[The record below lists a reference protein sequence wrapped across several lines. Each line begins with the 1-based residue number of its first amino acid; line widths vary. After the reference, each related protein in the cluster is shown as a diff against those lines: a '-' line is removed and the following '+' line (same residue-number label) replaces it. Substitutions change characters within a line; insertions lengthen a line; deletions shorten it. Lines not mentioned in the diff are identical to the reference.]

1 MSDILARHRP
11 ISALRRWAP
20 PLVVAAAFVH
30 GLAVS
35 WLKWG
40 GLLVDT
46 GRELQLP
53 QRMLAGETLYSDLRY
68 YYGPLSPY
76 VNMLLYGTF
85 GVRLEV
91 LAWAGIA
98 SAALMCLGLYRL
110 SRSFLNPWPSAVI
123 AAAFLYLC
131 AFAHLY
137 PYPIFNFV
145 LPYSYASTYGIVAAT
160 WSIHWL
166 VRHVREKARATLL
179 LSAACLT
186 LTALTKMEI
195 LLAAFAAHAMFL
207 AMSRSERRFTR
218 NLHLIA
224 YGVTAALVLGVYG
237 VLAARTGPAIWHDNL
252 GSALNPTI
260 RHFSMQLM
268 GLENVGP
275 SVVLVAL
282 SAILLGVIIVSTRL
296 LGRIAAEKGQSPL
309 IYALVLGAGIIPF
322 FCSWL
327 LFPITFLALPF
338 IGLGVIV
345 VLAAHWLRQPERR
358 TEWSA
363 HLILWTF
370 ATVCFYRILLRCY
383 PPGYGFFLLPPGL
396 VALGILL
403 FDYAPRLIGS
413 SGWPRRVVEV
423 AGVGLF
429 AGSALAALQVS
440 SNWYAL
446 HTEEIAT
453 QRGRLYTIA
462 DGIQAPAVR
471 ALSILPSETRVLAL
485 PEGAGLVFMSGLR
498 PTPDGMFSY
507 LPIEIYGNYDDAR
520 ILAKWKT
527 NPPDIVVMVKRQ
539 MPEYG
544 YRGFG
549 IDYAIDLY
557 AWVLENYEPITGKN
571 AAFVLMHHRTTSSA
585 DGAHRLAPDRIMEKD
600 R

>member
-1 MSDILARHRP
+1 MSDFLARLRP
-11 ISALRRWAP
+11 ISALLRWAP

-40 GLLVDT
+40 GLLIDT

-53 QRMLAGETLYSDLRY
+53 QRMLAGEALYSDLRY

-76 VNMLLYGTF
+76 VNMLLYRNF

-110 SRSFLNPWPSAVI
+110 SRSFLNPWPSAIV
-123 AAAFLYLC
+123 AAAFVYLC
-131 AFAHLY
+131 AFAHLN

-145 LPYSYASTYGIVAAT
+145 LPYSYASTYGIVAAI
-160 WSIHWL
+160 WSVHWL
-166 VRHVREKARATLL
+166 VRHVRDKTRATFL

-207 AMSRSERRFTR
+207 AMSASERRFTR

-237 VLAARTGPAIWHDNL
+237 VLAARTGPALWHDNL
-252 GSALNPTI
+252 GSMLNPVI
-260 RHFSMQLM
+260 RHFSMFIM
-268 GLENVGP
+268 GLENIGI
-275 SVVLVAL
+275 SVAAVAL
-282 SAILLGVIIVSTRL
+282 SAILLGVIIVVTRH
-296 LGRIAAEKGQSPL
+296 LGCIAAEKGPSPL
-309 IYALVLGAGIIPF
+309 DYALVLGAGIIPF
-322 FCSWL
+322 FASWL
-327 LFPITFLALPF
+327 LFPISFLPLPF

-345 VLAAHWLRQPERR
+345 VLAAHWWRQPERR

-363 HLILWTF
+363 HLILWIF
-370 ATVCFYRILLRCY
+370 VTVCLSRILLRCS
-383 PPGYGFFLLPPGL
+383 PRGYGFYLLPPGL

-403 FDYAPRLIGS
+403 FDYAPRLVGS
-413 SGWPRRVVEV
+413 SGWPRRVVEA

-429 AGSALAALQVS
+429 AGAALAALLVS
-440 SNWYAL
+440 NNSYAL

-462 DGIQAPAVR
+462 DGIQAPVVR
-471 ALSILPSETRVLAL
+471 ALSVLPSETQVLAI

-507 LPIEIYGNYDDAR
+507 LPVEIYGNYDDAR
-520 ILAKWKT
+520 ILARWKT
-527 NPPDIVVMVKRQ
+527 NPPDIVVIVKRP

-557 AWVLENYEPITGKN
+557 AWVLKNYEPITEKN
-571 AAFVLMHHRTTSSA
+571 AVFVLMRHR
-585 DGAHRLAPDRIMEKD
+585 
-600 R
+600 

>member
-1 MSDILARHRP
+1 MSDFLARHRP
-11 ISALRRWAP
+11 ISALLGWAP
-20 PLVVAAAFVH
+20 PLIVAAAFVH
-30 GLAVS
+30 GLELS

-53 QRMLAGETLYSDLRY
+53 QRMLAGEALYSDLRY

-76 VNMLLYGTF
+76 VNMLLYRAF

-131 AFAHLY
+131 AFAHLLQL
-137 PYPIFNFV
+137 PIFNFV
-145 LPYSYASTYGIVAAT
+145 LPYSYASTYGIVAAI

-166 VRHVREKARATLL
+166 VRHVRAKSRAAFL
-179 LSAACLT
+179 LSTACFT

-195 LLAAFAAHAMFL
+195 LLGAFAAHAMFL
-207 AMSRSERRFTR
+207 ALANSERRYTR
-218 NLHLIA
+218 NLYLIG
-224 YGVTAALVLGVYG
+224 YGVTTALVLGAYG
-237 VLAARTGPAIWHDNL
+237 VLAARTGPALWHDNL
-252 GSALNPTI
+252 GAMLNPATT
-260 RHFSMQLM
+260 HFSMHVI
-268 GLENVGP
+268 GLENVGF
-275 SVVLVAL
+275 SIVAVAL
-282 SAILLGVIIVSTRL
+282 SSIALGVIIVVTWY
-296 LGRIAAEKGQSPL
+296 LGHIAAKKGQSPL

-322 FCSWL
+322 FAFWL
-327 LFPITFLALPF
+327 LFPIPFRALPF

-345 VLAAHWLRQPERR
+345 VLAAHWWRQPERR

-370 ATVCFYRILLRCY
+370 ATVCFFRILLRCS
-383 PPGYGFFLLPPGL
+383 PISYGFFLLPPGL

-413 SGWPRRVVEV
+413 SGWPRRVVEA

-429 AGSALAALQVS
+429 AGAAIAALQVS
-440 SNWYAL
+440 NHWYAL

-471 ALSILPSETRVLAL
+471 ALSVLPSDTRVLAL

-498 PTPDGMFSY
+498 PTLDGMFSY
-507 LPIEIYGNYDDAR
+507 LPVEIYGNYDDAR
-520 ILAKWKT
+520 ILARWKT
-527 NPPDIVVMVKRQ
+527 NPPDIVVMVKRPI
-539 MPEYG
+539 PEYG

-557 AWVLENYEPITGKN
+557 AWVLKNYEPITEKN
-571 AAFVLMHHRTTSSA
+571 AAFVLMRHQR
-585 DGAHRLAPDRIMEKD
+585 
-600 R
+600 

>member
-1 MSDILARHRP
+1 
-11 ISALRRWAP
+11 
-20 PLVVAAAFVH
+20 LVVAAAFVH

-53 QRMLAGETLYSDLRY
+53 QRMLAGEALYSDLRY

-76 VNMLLYGTF
+76 VNMLLYRNF

-110 SRSFLNPWPSAVI
+110 SRSFLNPWPSAIV
-123 AAAFLYLC
+123 AAAFVYLC
-131 AFAHLY
+131 AFAHLNS
-137 PYPIFNFV
+137 PIFNFV
-145 LPYSYASTYGIVAAT
+145 LPYSYASTYGIVAAI

-166 VRHVREKARATLL
+166 VRHVREKTRATLL
-179 LSAACLT
+179 LSVAWLT

-195 LLAAFAAHAMFL
+195 LLAAFAAHVMFL
-207 AMSRSERRFTR
+207 AMSASERQFTR
-218 NLHLIA
+218 NLHLIT

-237 VLAARTGPAIWHDNL
+237 VLAARTGPALWHDNL
-252 GSALNPTI
+252 GSMLNPAI
-260 RHFSMQLM
+260 RHFSMFIM
-268 GLENVGP
+268 GLVNIGN
-275 SVVLVAL
+275 SVAAVAL
-282 SAILLGVIIVSTRL
+282 SAILLGVITVVTRY
-296 LGRIAAEKGQSPL
+296 LGCIAAEKGPSL
-309 IYALVLGAGIIPF
+309 LDYALVLGAGIIPF
-322 FCSWL
+322 FASWL
-327 LFPITFLALPF
+327 LFPISFRALPF

-345 VLAAHWLRQPERR
+345 VLAAHWWRQPEQR

-363 HLILWTF
+363 HLILWIF
-370 ATVCFYRILLRCY
+370 ATVCFSRILLRCSPRY
-383 PPGYGFFLLPPGL
+383 YGFFLLPPGL

-403 FDYAPRLIGS
+403 FDYAPRLMGS
-413 SGWPRRVVEV
+413 SGRPRRVVEA

-429 AGSALAALQVS
+429 AGAALAALLVS
-440 SNWYAL
+440 NNSYAL

-462 DGIQAPAVR
+462 DGIQAPVVR
-471 ALSILPSETRVLAL
+471 ALSVLPSETQVLVL

-507 LPIEIYGNYDDAR
+507 LPVEIYGNYDDAR
-520 ILAKWKT
+520 ILARWKT
-527 NPPDIVVMVKRQ
+527 NPPDIVVIVKRP
-539 MPEYG
+539 MLEYG

-557 AWVLENYEPITGKN
+557 AWVLKNYEPITEKN
-571 AAFVLMHHRTTSSA
+571 AAFVLMRQ
-585 DGAHRLAPDRIMEKD
+585 R
-600 R
+600 